1 MLLYILRFKLQVIQF
16 YILYT
21 ANEGDYSLLTKE
33 LTFNSIYASNER
45 QVVAIDLIEDGN
57 EGEEDELFYVLL
69 HPPPEVQSKTKLVTC
84 VIHVG

>member
-1 MLLYILRFKLQVIQF
+1 MWLYILRLLLQIIQF
-16 YILYT
+16 CFLYT
-21 ANEGDYSLLTKE
+21 ANDGDYSLLTKE

-69 HPPPEVQSKTKLVTC
+69 HPPPEVQSKKKLVTC
-84 VIHVG
+84 VICVS